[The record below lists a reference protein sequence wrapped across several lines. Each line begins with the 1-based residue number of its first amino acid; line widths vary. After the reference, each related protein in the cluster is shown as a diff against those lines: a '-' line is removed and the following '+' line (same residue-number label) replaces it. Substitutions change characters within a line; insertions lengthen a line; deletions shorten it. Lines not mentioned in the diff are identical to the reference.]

1 MHRKKSVFGIQAA
14 ATIIGMIVLGT
25 LLLFWAYLLPTG
37 RMKSHIAESDET
49 FNYEG
54 IYPMIIHGYKCTQ
67 LDNYTDGLMYTTAIY
82 PGSGDTLR
90 DMLENPRIEY
100 DDANMVQG
108 MNDYANDVKE
118 RESHQY
124 EITYGRYCAGTAR
137 DSGSP
142 GDPGTDGRQGAVAV
156 RRSSAGGVSGVRRRR
171 CAAHGF

>member
-37 RMKSHIAESDET
+37 LMKSHIAESDET

-118 RESHQY
+118 R
-124 EITYGRYCAGTAR
+124 
-137 DSGSP
+137 
-142 GDPGTDGRQGAVAV
+142 
-156 RRSSAGGVSGVRRRR
+156 
-171 CAAHGF
+171 